1 MLISVRVIPRSAH
14 NTLEWIHDDDQEAGR
29 ASTQVS
35 LRARLTAPPVDGAA
49 NDALV
54 KLLSMQLGLPKRGIT
69 IIRGATS
76 RQKVLEIADLTSE
89 DLWRRLQKV

>member
-14 NTLEWIHDDDQEAGR
+14 NKLEWIHEDDQEAGKTG
-29 ASTQVS
+29 TQVS